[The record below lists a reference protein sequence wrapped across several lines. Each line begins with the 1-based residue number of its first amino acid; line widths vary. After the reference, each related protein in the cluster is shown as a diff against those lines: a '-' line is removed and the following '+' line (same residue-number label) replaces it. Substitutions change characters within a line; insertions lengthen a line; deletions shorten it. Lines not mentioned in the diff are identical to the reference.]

1 MKKIK
6 LVVWMLIVVFVVVV
20 IYQNKDFFWETKK
33 SLTINLPL
41 IPPQYKTLPEV
52 ELLIIFGIFF
62 AVGLLLGIY
71 LMFGR
76 GLKKKKTIK
85 ALKTQVK
92 EESEKAVGLEK
103 ELRTVLG
110 GESLPPDNTVKTD
123 PALQA
128 TDANP
133 GGQTPTGDN
142 KP

>member
-1 MKKIK
+1 MKKVK

-33 SLTINLPL
+33 SMTINMPL
-41 IPPQYKTLPEV
+41 IPEKYKTLPEV

-62 AVGLLLGIY
+62 AAGLLLGIY

-85 ALKTQVK
+85 ALKAQVK

-103 ELRTVLG
+103 ELRTVLA
-110 GESLPPDNTVKTD
+110 GESLASDNTVKTD

-128 TDANP
+128 TDVNP
-133 GGQTPTGDN
+133 GGQPPTGDN